1 MTQRLLTGEST
12 RRLRWI
18 VTLQGGLDALFRN
31 RKDVL
36 VAGGVPWYLTPES
49 RDSAT
54 PDLFV
59 AIGVNRGERT
69 AYRQWEESNVVP
81 QAVFDVI
88 APGTSMVS
96 ATRRLKFYERAGVE
110 EYYMYDPDAGEVI
123 GWVHNGVTFEEIPAI
138 EGWVSPR
145 LQIVFGMEEGE
156 LFLSLPNGE
165 RFRSYVELAELA
177 ERDHERAQ
185 QEHERAEQ
193 ERARA
198 DYHAGREKML
208 IARLRALGFNPDEV
222 TADNFADSIDTSETQ
237 SVG

>member
-1 MTQRLLTGEST
+1 MTQRMLTGEST

-18 VTLQGGLDALFRN
+18 VTLQGGLDALLRN
-31 RKDVL
+31 RRDVM
-36 VAGGVPWYLTPES
+36 VAGSVPWFLTPEA
-49 RDSAT
+49 RDTAT
-54 PDLFV
+54 PDVFV
-59 AIGVNRGERT
+59 AYGVPRGERT
-69 AYRQWEESNVVP
+69 AYRLWDEQNIVP
-81 QAVFDVI
+81 QVVFDVI

-123 GWVHNGVTFEEIPAI
+123 GWIHNGVSFDEVPAI
-138 EGWVSPR
+138 AGWVSPR
-145 LQIVFGMEEGE
+145 LQIQFSMENDE
-156 LFLSLPNGE
+156 LVLSMPNGE

-177 ERDHERAQ
+177 ERDNERAR

-198 DYHAGREKML
+198 DYHAAREKML

-222 TADNFADSIDTSETQ
+222 TADNFAESIDTSETQ
-237 SVG
+237 SDG

>member
-1 MTQRLLTGEST
+1 MTQRFLTGEST

-18 VTLQGGLDALFRN
+18 VTLQGGLDSLFRN
-31 RKDVL
+31 RRDVL
-36 VAGGVPWYLTPES
+36 VAGSVPWFLTPES

-59 AIGVNRGERT
+59 AMGVARGERT
-69 AYRQWEESNVVP
+69 AYRQWEESNIVP
-81 QAVFDVI
+81 QVVFDII

-123 GWVHNGVTFEEIPAI
+123 GWVHNGIGFDEVPAI
-138 EGWVSPR
+138 EGWTSPR
-145 LQIVFGMEEGE
+145 LNIIFGMEDGE

-165 RFRSYVELAELA
+165 RFRSYVELAEVA

-198 DYHAGREKML
+198 DYHAAREKML

-222 TADNFADSIDTSETQ
+222 TADNFAESIDTSETQ
-237 SVG
+237 SIG